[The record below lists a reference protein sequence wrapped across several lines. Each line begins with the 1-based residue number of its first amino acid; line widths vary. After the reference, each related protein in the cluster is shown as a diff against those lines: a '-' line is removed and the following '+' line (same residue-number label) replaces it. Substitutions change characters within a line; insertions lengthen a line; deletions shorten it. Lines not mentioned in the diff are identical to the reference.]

1 MRILFLR
8 DIIVAYIVSY
18 NPSRPAGQHYALT
31 AVLITNSKVAQHW
44 YKSDGRPPRDSPRPL
59 VAVPVCACGRAGALA
74 REQRKHQ
81 HQTWLVEVEPAQE
94 QQHDQEQAEAPAP
107 SSEVPHPFQNDDLD
121 ERLAL

>member
-1 MRILFLR
+1 MGTF
-8 DIIVAYIVSY
+8 
-18 NPSRPAGQHYALT
+18 
-31 AVLITNSKVAQHW
+31 
-44 YKSDGRPPRDSPRPL
+44 SPGPY
-59 VAVPVCACGRAGALA
+59 RAGALA

-81 HQTWLVEVEPAQE
+81 PQTWLVEVEPAQE